1 MGKKRSGGGL
11 TGPQQAAK
19 FLGVSVLSGVV
30 LAGIAIP
37 GAGALGL
44 AAKGTVEGFDEIPA
58 NLKTPPLSQRTTILD
73 AEGGLIAT
81 VYSRDR
87 QVVPLTAISPYMQK
101 AIVAIEDSRFY
112 EHGAVDLKGILRA
125 VNRNAQEG
133 GAAQGAS
140 TLTQQYVKN
149 VFVEEAGDDETKV
162 REAQEKSLGRKI
174 RELKYS
180 IQVEEE
186 LGKKK
191 ILENYLNITYFGQQA
206 YGIESAA
213 QRYFSKPAKDLT
225 MDESALLA
233 GLVQSPSRYDP
244 VNDTQEAMKRR
255 NTVLQRMADMKDI
268 SQAEAEE
275 AKKKPVQL
283 KVTRPKN
290 GCITAVKGA
299 GFFCDY
305 VRNTFLSDP
314 VFGKTREDRAKI
326 WNQGG
331 LTVRT
336 TLDPQSQESANA
348 SIKDH
353 VNEDDSIATA
363 VTMIQPGTGR
373 VLAMGQSKPYGF
385 GKNETQINYSVDKR
399 MGGSNFGFQVGSTF
413 KPFIAAAAIEQGMA
427 PTKVYSAPN
436 KIDYPS
442 PIPKCDGSQWVNLP
456 EGKKK
461 LATAENETEDE
472 VGPYALRT
480 AMEKSI
486 NTYFVQMIGEIGLCP
501 VAEMTQKLGV
511 VPADG
516 SKLPEAPSI
525 ALGSAELSPLTMANA
540 YATFANR
547 GTYCTP
553 IALESITD
561 AHGKALAVP
570 KTKCER
576 AMSQDTADTINTLL
590 RGVVDSGTGEKAGLS
605 NRDNAGKTGTT
616 DSRYNAWFVGYTPN
630 MSGAVW
636 VGSGG
641 AKKISMEDITI
652 GGQYYPK
659 VFGGGLPGPI
669 WRDAVSGALSGREA
683 PDFATVSIPEPQL
696 PSTGNGNNGG
706 RGNGNG
712 NGTGNP
718 NPPTPNRPGKPNK
731 PGGDGKPGDSR
742 PGGATAAGA
751 TGGTGAGG
759 TGDSPKPPFGG
770 ITGEPGLIGGREEQ

>member
-1 MGKKRSGGGL
+1 MGKKRSGAGL

-19 FLGVSVLSGVV
+19 FLGLSVLSGVV

-133 GAAQGAS
+133 AAAQGAS

-206 YGIESAA
+206 YGIESAS
-213 QRYFSKPAKDLT
+213 QRYFSKPAKDLALE
-225 MDESALLA
+225 ESALLA

-244 VNDTQEAMKRR
+244 VNDSQEAMKRR
-255 NTVLQRMADMKDI
+255 NVVLQRMADVKDI
-268 SQAEAEE
+268 SQAEADE
-275 AKKKPVQL
+275 AKAKPVQL
-283 KVTRPKN
+283 KVKLTRPKN

-305 VRNTFLSDP
+305 VRNTFLTDP
-314 VFGKTREDRAKI
+314 VFGKTREERAKL

-336 TLDPQSQESANA
+336 TLDPQAQDSVNE

-353 VNEDDSIATA
+353 VNQDDKIATA
-363 VTMIQPGTGR
+363 VTLVQPGTGR

-399 MGGSNFGFQVGSTF
+399 MGGSNFGFPTGSTF
-413 KPFIAAAAIEQGMA
+413 KPFVAAAALEQGIS
-427 PTKVYSAPN
+427 PGRVYNSPYQME
-436 KIDYPS
+436 YPS
-442 PIPKCDGSQWVNLP
+442 PVRTCSDKPWVNTDNERL
-456 EGKKK
+456 
-461 LATAENETEDE
+461 ENEQESE
-472 VGPYALRT
+472 VGPYGMT
-480 AMEKSI
+480 QAMAKSV
-486 NTYFVQMIGEIGLCP
+486 NTYFVEMIAETGLCP
-501 VAEMTQKLGV
+501 VTEMTTKLGV
-511 VPADG
+511 IPADG
-516 SKLPEAPSI
+516 TKLPEVPAI
-525 ALGSAELSPLTMANA
+525 ALGSEGMSPLTMANA
-540 YATFANR
+540 YAAFANR
-547 GTYCTP
+547 GVRCTP
-553 IALESITD
+553 VSIESITD
-561 AHGKALAVP
+561 AHGKALSVP
-570 KTKCER
+570 KSKCER
-576 AMSQDTADTINTLL
+576 VMSERTADTINTLL
-590 RGVVDSGTGEKAGLS
+590 LGVVDSGTGTQAGLTDRQS
-605 NRDNAGKTGTT
+605 AGKTGTT

-630 MSGAVW
+630 MSGATW

-641 AKKISMEDITI
+641 AKQVSMENITI
-652 GGQYYPK
+652 GGRYYDK
-659 VFGGGLPGPI
+659 VYGGGLPGPI
-669 WRDAVSGALSGREA
+669 WKQAVSGALAGREVA
-683 PDFATVSIPEPQL
+683 SFTTVGLPDA
-696 PSTGNGNNGG
+696 GAAGG
-706 RGNGNG
+706 SA
-712 NGTGNP
+712 
-718 NPPTPNRPGKPNK
+718 RPGTPTTPVKPAKPNK
-731 PGGDGKPGDSR
+731 PGGDGKPGGR
-742 PGGATAAGA
+742 PGGQTGGQATGGGA
-751 TGGTGAGG
+751 TGGTP
-759 TGDSPKPPFGG
+759 TDPFPG
-770 ITGEPGLIGGREEQ
+770 ITLEPGIIGGRDTQ

>member
-1 MGKKRSGGGL
+1 MGKKRSGAGL

-19 FLGVSVLSGVV
+19 FLGLSVLSGVV

-133 GAAQGAS
+133 AAAQGAS

-206 YGIESAA
+206 YGIESAS

-225 MDESALLA
+225 LEESALLA

-244 VNDTQEAMKRR
+244 VNDSQEAMKRR
-255 NTVLQRMADMKDI
+255 NVVLQRMADVKDI
-268 SQAEAEE
+268 SQAEADE
-275 AKKKPVQL
+275 AKGKPVQL

-305 VRNTFLSDP
+305 VRNTFLTDP
-314 VFGKTREDRAKI
+314 VFGKTREERAKL

-336 TLDPQSQESANA
+336 TLDPQAQDSVNE

-353 VNEDDSIATA
+353 VNQDDKIATA
-363 VTMIQPGTGR
+363 VTLVQPGTGR

-399 MGGSNFGFQVGSTF
+399 MGGSNFGFPTGSTF
-413 KPFIAAAAIEQGMA
+413 KPFVAAAALEQGISPGRLYNSPYQME
-427 PTKVYSAPN
+427 
-436 KIDYPS
+436 YPS
-442 PIPKCDGSQWVNLP
+442 PVRTCSDKPWVNTDNERL
-456 EGKKK
+456 
-461 LATAENETEDE
+461 ENEQESE
-472 VGPYALRT
+472 VGPYGMT
-480 AMEKSI
+480 QAMAKSV
-486 NTYFVQMIGEIGLCP
+486 NTYFVEMIAETGLCP
-501 VAEMTQKLGV
+501 VTEMTTKLGV
-511 VPADG
+511 IPADG
-516 SKLPEAPSI
+516 TKLPEVPAI
-525 ALGSAELSPLTMANA
+525 ALGSEGMSPLTMANA
-540 YATFANR
+540 YAAFANR
-547 GTYCTP
+547 GVRCTP
-553 IALESITD
+553 VSIESITD
-561 AHGKALAVP
+561 AHGKALSVP
-570 KTKCER
+570 KSKCER
-576 AMSQDTADTINTLL
+576 VMSERTADTINTLL
-590 RGVVDSGTGEKAGLS
+590 LGVVDSGTGTQAGLTDRQS
-605 NRDNAGKTGTT
+605 AGKTGTT

-630 MSGAVW
+630 MSGATW

-641 AKKISMEDITI
+641 AKQVSMENITI
-652 GGQYYPK
+652 GGRYYDK
-659 VFGGGLPGPI
+659 VYGGGLPGPI
-669 WRDAVSGALSGREA
+669 WKQAVSGALAGREVA
-683 PDFATVSIPEPQL
+683 SFTTVGLPDA
-696 PSTGNGNNGG
+696 GAAGG
-706 RGNGNG
+706 SA
-712 NGTGNP
+712 
-718 NPPTPNRPGKPNK
+718 RPGTPTAPVKPAKPGK
-731 PGGDGKPGDSR
+731 PGGDGKPGGR
-742 PGGATAAGA
+742 PGGQTGGQAIGGAANGGA
-751 TGGTGAGG
+751 TGGTP
-759 TGDSPKPPFGG
+759 TDPFPG
-770 ITGEPGLIGGREEQ
+770 ITLEPGIIGGRDTQ